1 MRKLFCILFLFFS
14 LALMAQ
20 EKKTS
25 TKNGQSNWELQQ
37 ENKKLE
43 KENSDLKKQFEDS
56 LKIITTLRHRL
67 SNKSTE
73 IEKLK
78 SDTSSLNK
86 KLTQIKDTLKKTNKM
101 LVTNA
106 LNFLYIPY
114 EAWSIDSVAI
124 PAFNAISDL
133 SLKEEYKKEEQLLK
147 NFHQD
152 VEAVVSFLTE
162 VENEMKKNKIACDL
176 QKLKKQMA
184 NKDFYKRYTAKEK
197 FYKSYYLGRKI
208 KTIEKELENSNP
220 NITSIRNELDQ
231 CLKTK

>member
-56 LKIITTLRHRL
+56 LKINCRRL
-67 SNKSTE
+67 SNKSEE
-73 IEKLK
+73 IKKLK

-220 NITSIRNELDQ
+220 NITSIRNELVQ